1 MHVAIVRQPLLLVVD
16 LVFTAAWFAWHIQH
30 CERNAVK
37 TFKQLA
43 SSQDWT
49 ASMVDYGVLAV
60 HWCTWQTN
68 GHRTFFAVSVGSI
81 ELLRCTVSNKTCI
94 ALRTN
99 EVSLHQCAWHLGFRT
114 CEMYSTFFAVWIGV
128 CLLFCFMDANHDAH
142 FTNDSGSDLVLCYSR
157 LSASE

>member
-99 EVSLHQCAWHLGFRT
+99 EVSLHQCALHPVCRT
-114 CEMYSTFFAVWIGV
+114 VGLVKCT
-128 CLLFCFMDANHDAH
+128 AH
-142 FTNDSGSDLVLCYSR
+142 FSQSELVSVCCSVLWTRTTMRIS
-157 LSASE
+157 LMTAVQI